1 MYWQEQDDNKASF
14 QVSNEVF
21 DLLFELNGKSIL
33 VDHAYLLAQ
42 EVIKNISKHSK
53 KGIAIHQIRV
63 AESGNGWS
71 RPNQSDDLIHL
82 SRRTKLIIRVHK
94 DVYQDLLQLEGRTLN
109 IGGQTLIV
117 GKCKIRKLS
126 RLTTLF
132 THGIVCNEDESE
144 NQFLTNIVHELEH
157 RKIYVK
163 KMICG
168 SSRLI
173 KNNLVQLFTRSLMI
187 ANLPHEDSVLLQQQ
201 GIGTDRLLGCGIFV
215 PHKGIEAVYSMPE

>member
-42 EVIKNISKHSK
+42 EVIKNISSQAKEH
-53 KGIAIHQIRV
+53 IAIHQIRV

-71 RPNQSDDLIHL
+71 RPDQLDDLIHL
-82 SRRTKLIIRVHK
+82 SKRTKLIIRVHK
-94 DVYQDLLQLEGRTLN
+94 DAHQALLKLEGQTLN
-109 IGGQTLIV
+109 IGDQALIV
-117 GKCKIRKLS
+117 GKCKVRKLS
-126 RLTTLF
+126 RLTTIF
-132 THGIVCNEDESE
+132 SHGIVCDEDQSE
-144 NQFLTNIVHELEH
+144 NEFLTTVVHELEQQ
-157 RKIYVK
+157 RIFVK

-173 KNNLVQLFTRSLMI
+173 RSNGVPLFTRSLMI
-187 ANLPHEDSVLLQQQ
+187 ANLTPEDSVLLQQQ
-201 GIGTDRLLGCGIFV
+201 GLGTDRLLGCGIFV
-215 PHKGIEAVYSMPE
+215 PHKGIEAVYSKPE